1 LVQASP
7 QENVHLPADFYEQLK
22 GSYSEPFY
30 RQEALGEYLD
40 MYGGNVYSEFGPE
53 NVAPVEYDP
62 QLPLCWALDFNVNPL
77 CSLICQITEERTNTL
92 TRAFGSDAV
101 LRVIDEIV
109 LPNSHTVAAAKEFI
123 RRADELDP
131 PYGTKITIYGDA
143 SGNQGSTKATRT
155 DYELISEVFQGRTRF
170 RIEMRQNRSNPG
182 VIDRVNTVN
191 NRLKTIAGSR
201 RIFIN
206 PRCKELIKDLRQ
218 VVWKRDRYGNRVT
231 ITHTNGMQDGNIT
244 KVTSPNGRL
253 SPYGMVPSM
262 KKFRVAGTVYS
273 GLYEFDAQWAYIP
286 LSVAQRLF
294 TEGSDSASLVEVRL
308 DDIYAVRAVAP
319 HILAALGEGYL
330 TTDWIMQN
338 QSLFSALWLEKIAI
352 GITIGLIVMVA
363 ALNIVATLILLV
375 MEKHKDI
382 AILVSMGASR
392 GAITRIFML
401 QGTVIGALGTLTGAV
416 LGWGLCRVLDH
427 YKLIRVPVDVYQVSY
442 VPFTLLPLDAATVI
456 VGAVLICFLATIH
469 PARGASR
476 LDPAE
481 ALRYE

>member
-1 LVQASP
+1 MNMPFELRIALRYLTARRKQAFISVISAISVLGVVVGVMALMVALGLMTGLQREIRSKILGATAHISIFRSGNEP
-7 QENVHLPADFYEQLK
+7 FDNYRDVVRKVRAVPHVLGAAPAVYGKGLMTTPGGSAVAMLK
-22 GSYSEPFY
+22 GVVP
-30 RQEALGEYLD
+30 A
-40 MYGGNVYSEFGPE
+40 
-53 NVAPVEYDP
+53 
-62 QLPLCWALDFNVNPL
+62 
-77 CSLICQITEERTNTL
+77 EERTVTDLASQVEAGQLDALDHVTEGSLPPVLLGRDLASTL
-92 TRAFGSDAV
+92 GV
-101 LRVIDEIV
+101 GV
-109 LPNSHTVAAAKEFI
+109 
-123 RRADELDP
+123 
-131 PYGTKITIYGDA
+131 GD
-143 SGNQGSTKATRT
+143 
-155 DYELISEVFQGRTRF
+155 
-170 RIEMRQNRSNPG
+170 
-182 VIDRVNTVN
+182 
-191 NRLKTIAGSR
+191 
-201 RIFIN
+201 
-206 PRCKELIKDLRQ
+206 
-218 VVWKRDRYGNRVT
+218 VVS
-231 ITHTNGMQDGNIT
+231 
-244 KVTSPNGRL
+244 VTSPNGRL
-253 SPYGMVPSM
+253 SPYGMIPSI

-273 GLYEFDAQWAYIP
+273 GLYEFDAQWAYVP

-294 TEGSDSASLVEVRL
+294 TEGSDSASLVEVRI
-308 DDIYAVRAVAP
+308 DDIYAVREVAP
-319 HILAALGEGYL
+319 RIVAAVGQGYI
-330 TTDWIMQN
+330 TTDWIMMN

-427 YKLIRVPVDVYQVSY
+427 YKLIRVPVDVYQVAY